1 MALYRRI
8 PAIRSESEPDDLVDE
23 LNVRYG
29 EPPRT
34 VNNLITVALLRA
46 AAMACG
52 ITSIDQK
59 GENLLLT
66 IPEFDFEKVI
76 DLCSREK
83 YLKRLVLLPGD
94 VARVSLKL
102 RKDESGLKAARVLIS
117 EYAEGLNIPEKS

>member
-1 MALYRRI
+1 MDLYRRI
-8 PAIRSESEPDDLVDE
+8 AAIRTEQDADDLVDE
-23 LNVRYG
+23 LIDRYG

-34 VNNLITVALLRA
+34 VNNLISVALLRG

-52 ITSIDQK
+52 VTAIDQK

-76 DLCSREK
+76 DLCAREK
-83 YLKRLVLLPGD
+83 YQKRLVLLPGD

-102 RKDESGLKAARVLIS
+102 NKGESVMKAARTLIA
-117 EYAEGLNIPEKS
+117 EYGAN